1 MNMNNVLPFLSD
13 AVKNQKKIL
22 TVSGITSKI
31 RNSLEQGFSH
41 VWIIGEVSNLKKPSS
56 GHLYMTLKDE
66 NSQIQAVVFKS
77 VANWIK
83 FDLKD
88 GMEVLVFGSVTV
100 YEPRGQY
107 QIIIDTIEPKGFG
120 ALQQAFL
127 KLKERLGKEGLFD
140 PCHKKPIPLL
150 PKKIAI
156 VTSLTGAAIKDIL
169 NVINRRFARVEILIY
184 PVRVQGEGAAQEI
197 ALAIE
202 DLNTLADID
211 VMIVGRG
218 GGSLEDLWAF
228 NEEVVARSI
237 YASKI
242 PIVSAVGHEI
252 DVTISDLVADKRA
265 LTPTEAAELVV
276 PRYDQLKDA
285 LSKIKARLIQ
295 SLYNKIKTDRARLL
309 RVEHS
314 FPFKKPFDRIHR
326 LQQVLDE
333 KMQRLFMLCTHTMKL
348 EKERLTGFANR
359 LESISPLKVL
369 KRGYSITTTLHDD
382 IPLKSSKELPFGTK
396 VKTRL
401 CDGSFVSSVIEIAE

>member
-184 PVRVQGEGAAQEI
+184 PVRVQGEGA
-197 ALAIE
+197 
-202 DLNTLADID
+202 D
-211 VMIVGRG
+211 RK
-218 GGSLEDLWAF
+218 S
-228 NEEVVARSI
+228 VV
-237 YASKI
+237 
-242 PIVSAVGHEI
+242 
-252 DVTISDLVADKRA
+252 
-265 LTPTEAAELVV
+265 
-276 PRYDQLKDA
+276 
-285 LSKIKARLIQ
+285 
-295 SLYNKIKTDRARLL
+295 
-309 RVEHS
+309 
-314 FPFKKPFDRIHR
+314 
-326 LQQVLDE
+326 
-333 KMQRLFMLCTHTMKL
+333 
-348 EKERLTGFANR
+348 
-359 LESISPLKVL
+359 
-369 KRGYSITTTLHDD
+369 
-382 IPLKSSKELPFGTK
+382 
-396 VKTRL
+396 
-401 CDGSFVSSVIEIAE
+401 